1 MLADPAEGKRAPMPK
16 SSASTVLVCLLLICA
31 AQSTAS
37 SARHQ
42 PKDACQSSSAAGWA
56 GAGGRGKAQGPPPRV
71 CAFVATASGL
81 LERAGGLLH
90 ADGARGAC
98 SFGGKGVA
106 CAKRGSGACR
116 LPLVRTRKAR
126 ITMARGGSK
135 EEEQS
140 RSESP
145 PAREW
150 SQVVSFSPEF
160 CSLCQAQ
167 FEVLV
172 TMLEARRCALYFR
185 REDPLTGNLEF
196 VPAAVYPEHQRVW
209 VVGEGPEGRPSSG
222 RFELPGFI
230 SAENLM
236 PDYPFNR
243 GGSDGTTAI
252 DISEGGL
259 SVPVQYGNMVIGML
273 AVWRD
278 QTSGKESW
286 STREKNQVSKI
297 ASSLALAVVLDQRN
311 QYSYNE
317 ALNAESL
324 RNMLSETLHQVKN
337 SLSAVRL
344 FGKLLL
350 RRLPGDDLMNREL
363 AKDILI
369 QSDRMVE
376 LLVPYDANE
385 RRAELPYS
393 RPVLMLGGTTGKS
406 TSTSGRESASES
418 GGGGGGRRGME
429 GKLIE
434 PMTAS
439 VTLGPEGLF
448 PDIAQLHANEAAAA
462 GGEVSDEAG
471 VEVV

>member
-1 MLADPAEGKRAPMPK
+1 MTM
-16 SSASTVLVCLLLICA
+16 T
-31 AQSTAS
+31 
-37 SARHQ
+37 
-42 PKDACQSSSAAGWA
+42 
-56 GAGGRGKAQGPPPRV
+56 RG
-71 CAFVATASGL
+71 
-81 LERAGGLLH
+81 E
-90 ADGARGAC
+90 
-98 SFGGKGVA
+98 
-106 CAKRGSGACR
+106 
-116 LPLVRTRKAR
+116 
-126 ITMARGGSK
+126 SK
-135 EEEQS
+135 EERS

-222 RFELPGFI
+222 LFELPGFI

-243 GGSDGTTAI
+243 GGADGTTAI

-278 QTSGKESW
+278 QSSGKEAW
-286 STREKNQVSKI
+286 TTREKSQVSKV

-385 RRAELPYS
+385 RRVELPYS
-393 RPVLMLGGTTGKS
+393 RPVLMLGGTTGQS
-406 TSTSGRESASES
+406 TSTNARGSGGAGQS
-418 GGGGGGRRGME
+418 GGGGGGGME

-462 GGEVSDEAG
+462 GGEVSDDAG
-471 VEVV
+471 IEVI